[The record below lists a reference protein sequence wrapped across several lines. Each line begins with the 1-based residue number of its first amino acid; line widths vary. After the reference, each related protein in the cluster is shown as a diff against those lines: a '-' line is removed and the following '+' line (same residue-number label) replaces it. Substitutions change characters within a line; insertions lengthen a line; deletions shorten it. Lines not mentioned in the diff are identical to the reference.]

1 MTTLAYDDEGLVDKK
16 HYFLP
21 GEEFV
26 EQTIPVFKYERILN
40 QNRSLDEGRPVIDIR
55 EVVELRF
62 AQNPG
67 YRPVFPVEATWRTI
81 NGRVVTFAERWKEQR
96 EAFLNGEQQHA
107 IGTPLE
113 ELKAYG
119 ATPAMISLCR
129 ASNIQTIEALNDLQG
144 SARKRLGVVGNEM
157 IPMAQK
163 WVEARNTAVGAENA
177 DRIAELEAQV
187 RALLASQGGTIV
199 ENKVPPEID
208 PGDPYPDKSDADL
221 KDAIAE
227 RFGARPKGNPSRATL
242 LSMLAEAE

>member
-21 GEEFV
+21 GEEFI

-40 QNRSLDEGRPVIDIR
+40 QNRSLDEGRPIVDIR

-163 WVEARNTAVGAENA
+163 WVEARNAAVGAENA
-177 DRIAELEAQV
+177 DRIKELEEQV
-187 RALLASQGGTIV
+187 KALLARGTIV
-199 ENKVPPEID
+199 ENMVPEEID
-208 PGDPYPDKSDADL
+208 PGDPYPDKDDASL
-221 KDAIAE
+221 KDMIAE
-227 RFGARPKGNPSRATL
+227 RFGARPKGNPNRATL
-242 LSMLAEAE
+242 IAMLNDQ

>member
-1 MTTLAYDDEGLVDKK
+1 MTTITYDNDGLVDKS

-40 QNRSLDEGRPVIDIR
+40 QNRSLDEGRPIVDIR

-163 WVEARNTAVGAENA
+163 WVEARNAAVGSENA
-177 DRIAELEAQV
+177 ERIGELEEMV
-187 RALLASQGGTIV
+187 RKLLAEKGGEPIV
-199 ENKVPPEID
+199 DNKVPPEVD

-221 KDAIAE
+221 KDMIAA
-227 RFGARPKGNPSRATL
+227 RFGAKPKGNPSRATL
-242 LSMLAEAE
+242 IASLAE

>member
-21 GEEFV
+21 GEEFI

-40 QNRSLDEGRPVIDIR
+40 QNRSLDEGRPVVDIK

-163 WVEARNTAVGAENA
+163 WVEARNAAVGSENA
-177 DRIAELEAQV
+177 ERIKELEERV
-187 RALLASQGGTIV
+187 KALLARGTIV
-199 ENKVPPEID
+199 ENKVPEEVD

-221 KDAIAE
+221 KEMIAE
-227 RFGARPKGNPSRATL
+227 RFGSRPKGNPSRATL
-242 LSMLAEAE
+242 IASLAE